1 MNRKKKILLV
11 LGVVFTIT
19 LIYRI
24 YHPFK
29 QAEVATLTFTGKKT
43 PLVAAKSEKTP
54 DDKNQHSENVI
65 RLDLLAAPPSY
76 SGTVQKNIFFQA
88 VPPKAD
94 RSSGKKKKKTEKLK
108 NRVVK
113 ATPTPAPPRKNPAE
127 LVKQELSSY
136 KIFGTYRQGN
146 ENAVFLEKGK
156 QIIVIHKGDK
166 IEGKY
171 RIQEITDQQI
181 TLYAEQFNEIVHL
194 DMSDF

>member
-11 LGVVFTIT
+11 LGVIFTIT

-54 DDKNQHSENVI
+54 DDKQQRIKNVI
-65 RLDLLAAPPSY
+65 RLDLLATPPSY
-76 SGTVQKNIFFQA
+76 SRTVQKNIFFQA
-88 VPPKAD
+88 ILPKAD
-94 RSSGKKKKKTEKLK
+94 LPKKKKTEKPK

-127 LVKQELSSY
+127 QVKQELSSY

-171 RIQEITDQQI
+171 RVQEITDQQI

>member
-1 MNRKKKILLV
+1 MDRQKKILLV
-11 LGVVFTIT
+11 LGVIFTIT
-19 LIYRI
+19 LVYRI

-43 PLVAAKSEKTP
+43 PLVAAESEKTP
-54 DDKNQHSENVI
+54 DDKQQHSENVI
-65 RLDLLAAPPSY
+65 RLDLLAVPPSY

-88 VPPKAD
+88 VSPKAD
-94 RSSGKKKKKTEKLK
+94 SVKEKNVNK
-108 NRVVK
+108 PKSRVVK
-113 ATPTPAPPRKNPAE
+113 ATPTPVPPRKNPAE

-136 KIFGTYRQGN
+136 KIFGTYRKGN
-146 ENAVFLEKGK
+146 KNGVFLEKGK